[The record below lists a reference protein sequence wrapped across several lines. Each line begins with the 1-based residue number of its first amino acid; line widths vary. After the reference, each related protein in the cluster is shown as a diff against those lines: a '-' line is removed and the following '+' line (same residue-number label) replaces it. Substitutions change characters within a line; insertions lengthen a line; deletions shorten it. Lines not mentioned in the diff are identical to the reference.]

1 MSKVAEKVA
10 DSLYR
15 KDYIS
20 EEEKEIYSYGYEIL
34 IDNIGKTFLLLMVGA
49 IIHQLVATLIF
60 VVVFIHIAKLLWRLP
75 CTKAWQCNL
84 LTVVLW
90 GMVIAGTYTEAV
102 MKKCETLTIAIAV
115 VSELVIYQCAPVEH
129 QNKKLTNEKKS
140 EEQKMCIRTRNDI
153 WNLNITTYFSLTRLA
168 IALALTVLEVVIL
181 MIIPSE
187 GRKQ

>member
-15 KDYIS
+15 NDYIS

-60 VVVFIHIAKLLWRLP
+60 VVVFTTLRSCCGGYHAS
-75 CTKAWQCNL
+75 KAWQCNL

-129 QNKKLTNEKKS
+129 QNKKLTNEKKVRNRS
-140 EEQKMCIRTRNDI
+140 EEHT
-153 WNLNITTYFSLTRLA
+153 LNSSHIEESR
-168 IALALTVLEVVIL
+168 
-181 MIIPSE
+181 MPSSA
-187 GRKQ
+187 